1 MQRSSSRAPP
11 WDARR
16 LRDRGVEPR
25 RVSEP
30 IGLTPPDVDATPA
43 PPLER
48 SDRFAVLVATG
59 IFLSRIFGLVRGR
72 VLAHYLGTS
81 AAADAFGIALR
92 GPNFLQNLFGE
103 GVLSASFIPEYV
115 RLTATGDTARSRQ
128 LASAVVALLA
138 MVVAVLV
145 ALGVLFAPA
154 LVSVIAP
161 GFSGPTRDLTI
172 LLVRILFP
180 GTGLLVLSA
189 WCMGVLNSHRRFLLS
204 YAAPVAWNIAII
216 AALLWAGTSGRDNAS
231 IAIAAAWGAVIGSG
245 MQLLVQ
251 LPGVLRLL
259 GGFEPA
265 FGAVRVEV
273 RRVFSGLA
281 PVLVGRGGVQI
292 SSWVDAIIASLL
304 PTGAAAVLINYA
316 QPLYLLPVSLF
327 GMSVS
332 AAELPAMSRVSGDE
346 RTIHEALGKRLHDG
360 LRQITFFVVPS
371 AVAFIALGGELA
383 GAVYQSGD
391 FERSDTLLVWGT
403 LAAYA
408 IGIVASTQGR
418 LYASAFYALRDTTT
432 PVRYSFVRIGVSLTL
447 GLSAALWMP
456 GLLGIDR
463 VWGVVGLAAA
473 AGIGGLVE
481 FLLLRRAMRR
491 RLGVHVHTPVAVL
504 FAAAAAGAAAAWGVK
519 WLIGMIHPLLSGILT
534 LGTFGIVYLALT
546 AALGIPEM
554 RIVTDRLKR
563 LSGRKS

>member
-1 MQRSSSRAPP
+1 M
-11 WDARR
+11 
-16 LRDRGVEPR
+16 
-25 RVSEP
+25 SEP

-48 SDRFAVLVATG
+48 SGRFAVLVATG

-115 RLTATGDTARSRQ
+115 RLTATGDATRSRQ

-145 ALGVLFAPA
+145 ALGVVFAPA

-231 IAIAAAWGAVIGSG
+231 IAVAAAWGAVIGSG
-245 MQLLVQ
+245 LQLLVQ
-251 LPGVLRLL
+251 LPAVLRLL

-292 SSWVDAIIASLL
+292 SSWIDAIIASLL

-346 RTIHEALGKRLHDG
+346 RTIHEALGKRLHYG

-432 PVRYSFVRIGVSLTL
+432 PVRYSFVRIGISLTL
-447 GLSAALWMP
+447 GLATALWMP

-491 RLGVHVHTPVAVL
+491 RLGVHIRTPVAVL
-504 FAAAAAGAAAAWGVK
+504 FAAAAVAAAAAWGVK
-519 WLIGMIHPLLSGILT
+519 WLIGTVHPLLSGILT
-534 LGTFGIVYLALT
+534 LGTFGIVYLAMT

-554 RIVTDRLKR
+554 RLVTDRLKR

>member
-1 MQRSSSRAPP
+1 M
-11 WDARR
+11 
-16 LRDRGVEPR
+16 
-25 RVSEP
+25 SEP
-30 IGLTPPDVDATPA
+30 IGSTPTDVDATA
-43 PPLER
+43 APLER
-48 SDRFAVLVATG
+48 SGRFAVLVATG

-81 AAADAFGIALR
+81 AASDAFGIALR

-115 RLTATGDTARSRQ
+115 RLTATGDAARSRQ
-128 LASAVVALLA
+128 LASAVVALLG

-161 GFSGPTRDLTI
+161 GFSGSTRDLTI
-172 LLVRILFP
+172 QLVRILFP

-216 AALLWAGTSGRDNAS
+216 AALLWAGLSGRGNAS
-231 IAIAAAWGAVIGSG
+231 IAVAAAWGAVIGSG
-245 MQLLVQ
+245 LQLLVQ
-251 LPGVLRLL
+251 LPGVLRIL

-265 FGAVRVEV
+265 FGAVSVEV

-292 SSWVDAIIASLL
+292 SSWIDAIIASLL

-346 RTIHEALGKRLHDG
+346 STIHAALGKRLHDG

-371 AVAFIALGGELA
+371 AVVFIALGGELA

-418 LYASAFYALRDTTT
+418 LYASAFYALRDTRT
-432 PVRYSFVRIGVSLTL
+432 PVRFSFVRIGVSLTL
-447 GLSAALWMP
+447 GLAAALWMP

-473 AGIGGLVE
+473 AGIGGVVE
-481 FLLLRRAMRR
+481 FLLLRRAMRQ
-491 RLGVHVHTPVAVL
+491 RLGVHVETPVAVL
-504 FAAAAAGAAAAWGVK
+504 FAAAAAAAAAAWGVK
-519 WLIGMIHPLLSGILT
+519 WMIGTVHPLISGVLT
-534 LGTFGIVYLALT
+534 LGTFGVVYLAVT

-554 RIVTDRLKR
+554 RIVSDRVKR
-563 LSGRKS
+563 LTGRKS

>member
-1 MQRSSSRAPP
+1 
-11 WDARR
+11 
-16 LRDRGVEPR
+16 
-25 RVSEP
+25 
-30 IGLTPPDVDATPA
+30 
-43 PPLER
+43 
-48 SDRFAVLVATG
+48 
-59 IFLSRIFGLVRGR
+59 
-72 VLAHYLGTS
+72 
-81 AAADAFGIALR
+81 
-92 GPNFLQNLFGE
+92 
-103 GVLSASFIPEYV
+103 
-115 RLTATGDTARSRQ
+115 
-128 LASAVVALLA
+128 VALLA

-172 LLVRILFP
+172 LLVRVLFP

-216 AALLWAGTSGRDNAS
+216 VALLWAGTSGRGNAS
-231 IAIAAAWGAVIGSG
+231 IAVAAAWGAVIGSG
-245 MQLLVQ
+245 LQLLVQ

-292 SSWVDAIIASLL
+292 SSWIDAIIASLL

-332 AAELPAMSRVSGDE
+332 AAELPAMSRVTGDE
-346 RTIHEALGKRLHDG
+346 RTIHAALGKRLHDG

-447 GLSAALWMP
+447 GFAAALWMP

-473 AGIGGLVE
+473 AGIGGLIE
-481 FLLLRRAMRR
+481 FLLLRRAMRQ
-491 RLGVHVHTPVAVL
+491 RLGVYVQTPVAIL
-504 FAAAAAGAAAAWGVK
+504 FAAAAAAAAAAWGVK
-519 WLIGMIHPLLSGILT
+519 WMIGTVHPLLSGVLT
-534 LGTFGIVYLALT
+534 LGTFGVAYLALT